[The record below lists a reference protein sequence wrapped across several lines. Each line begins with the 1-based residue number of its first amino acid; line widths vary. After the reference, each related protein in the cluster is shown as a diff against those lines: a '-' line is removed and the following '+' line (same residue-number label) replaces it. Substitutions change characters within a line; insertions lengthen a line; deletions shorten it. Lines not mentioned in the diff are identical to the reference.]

1 MSECEKAS
9 LVGHKMLWRHNRS
22 IRGKALTAFMAAILL
37 EFVKGRLST
46 AFLDPSDV
54 ATARASCQMTP
65 VELRRERIVPQL
77 HTALLITGIVE
88 PVKDL
93 FPHRDRSEIGTWNL
107 QRYVR
112 LKSVRFCRY
121 FET

>member
-9 LVGHKMLWRHNRS
+9 LVGHMMLRWHNRS
-22 IRGKALTAFMAAILL
+22 IRGKAVTAFAAAILL

-46 AFLDPSDV
+46 AFLDPKCCGHGKGFLTDDPSG
-54 ATARASCQMTP
+54 A
-65 VELRRERIVPQL
+65 EERRNCAPTFPL
-77 HTALLITGIVE
+77 HTMLLIGE

-93 FPHRDRSEIGTWNL
+93 FPHRDRSAIGTWNL
-107 QRYVR
+107 QWYVR